1 MWVIERTDVPCDP
14 FLIWRRRNIIVPSFY
29 MISGGG
35 RSATVIPASAV
46 IIYFLF
52 FINKHETGPMWPVL
66 CCAVSIILL
75 ILSDHLESENSILE
89 MYGIKWERNEDMA
102 IILVSILTTFVII
115 PVLLIVGIIFFC
127 YTIFAYVMFC
137 KGLKRFLLRDN
148 IPSRWYWFPLYNLY
162 LMGKVVQYEVGYQ
175 SWLLEN
181 AKYILPVGWTILQFI
196 NGKWIIFFSVAY
208 LFYKVYCYYQFG
220 KRYKYGGIMAIL
232 SVFNLQGIGLLW
244 ISKIENDAC
253 VS

>member
-1 MWVIERTDVPCDP
+1 
-14 FLIWRRRNIIVPSFY
+14 
-29 MISGGG
+29 
-35 RSATVIPASAV
+35 
-46 IIYFLF
+46 
-52 FINKHETGPMWPVL
+52 
-66 CCAVSIILL
+66 
-75 ILSDHLESENSILE
+75 
-89 MYGIKWERNEDMA
+89 MA
-102 IILVSILTTFVII
+102 IILVSILTTFVVI
-115 PVLLIVGIIFFC
+115 PVLLFVGIIFFC
-127 YTIFAYVMFC
+127 YAIFAYVMFC

-162 LMGKVVQYEVGYQ
+162 LMGRVVQYEVGYQ

-196 NGKWIIFFSVAY
+196 NGKWIIFFSAAY

>member
-1 MWVIERTDVPCDP
+1 
-14 FLIWRRRNIIVPSFY
+14 
-29 MISGGG
+29 
-35 RSATVIPASAV
+35 
-46 IIYFLF
+46 
-52 FINKHETGPMWPVL
+52 
-66 CCAVSIILL
+66 
-75 ILSDHLESENSILE
+75 
-89 MYGIKWERNEDMA
+89 MA

-196 NGKWIIFFSVAY
+196 NGKWIIFFSAAY
-208 LFYKVYCYYQFG
+208 LFYKVYCYYHLG
-220 KRYKYGGIMAIL
+220 KKYKCGGIMTIL

-244 ISKIENDAC
+244 SSKIENDAC